1 MQVTCFNHFIASITL
16 AKRKTPN
23 QISTLKS
30 VGIIQVTKT
39 MMGDDKIIKFK
50 TSSNMI
56 SSKVNETNTERNG
69 FDVNQDRTRLIHNL
83 IKEKLERISNQF
95 VR

>member
-1 MQVTCFNHFIASITL
+1 
-16 AKRKTPN
+16 
-23 QISTLKS
+23 
-30 VGIIQVTKT
+30 